1 MVLFV
6 VGAEV
11 FGDGAVPCADDCSET
26 WEAEGETDIFAA
38 VLATDCTGRYS
49 YTPVVGQSNR
59 LPSVARTVHGNCL
72 SAET

>member
-11 FGDGAVPCADDCSET
+11 FGDGAVPCADDCSEI

-38 VLATDCTGRYS
+38 VLAIDGSGKYS
-49 YTPVVGQSNR
+49 YTPVVSQS
-59 LPSVARTVHGNCL
+59 
-72 SAET
+72 E